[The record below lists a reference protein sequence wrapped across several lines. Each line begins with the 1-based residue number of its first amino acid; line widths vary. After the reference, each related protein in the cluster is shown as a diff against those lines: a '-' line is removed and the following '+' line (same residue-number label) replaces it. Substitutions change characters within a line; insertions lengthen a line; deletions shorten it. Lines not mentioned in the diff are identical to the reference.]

1 MAEQM
6 QLQPQEKKGF
16 FASMSLFQKALLF
29 IGAII
34 VLMLVVAIFLG
45 GIKSFYEFFFYLTIF
60 VIILVGAYIVIKAT
74 GMIFQPKYFSPR
86 EDFFT
91 KLKNM
96 ASDYCP
102 DNLGNL
108 YAVGD
113 VGKRRVLIGKII
125 GCLHLPYYS
134 GRIKKY
140 ENDVVEL
147 VDDKKV
153 ITHKK
158 GEIVYTEYKTMEGK
172 KVPMYEDI
180 VESTDGD
187 TFFVTSKGLI
197 FKKVHYIRM
206 HRTFHS
212 SLNGDVDMYDINPVP
227 YGAYEYPY
235 KQMQRSITQVMIQNQ
250 IEVIIATH
258 EHQHDL
264 ISQSTDAGLYSNP
277 LMRYNIK
284 NQAEMSEGGQ

>member
-1 MAEQM
+1 MSGE

-16 FASMSLFQKALLF
+16 FSSLTLFQKALLF

-60 VIILVGAYIVIKAT
+60 AIILVGVYIVIKAT

-86 EDFFT
+86 EDFFNT
-91 KLKNM
+91 IKNM
-96 ASDYCP
+96 AQDYCP

-134 GRIKKY
+134 GKIKKDA
-140 ENDVVEL
+140 EGKIL
-147 VDDKKV
+147 
-153 ITHKK
+153 
-158 GEIVYTEYKTMEGK
+158 YTEYKTMEGK
-172 KVPMYEDI
+172 KVPQYEDI
-180 VESTDGD
+180 IESTDGD
-187 TFFVTSKGLI
+187 TFFITTKGLI
-197 FKKVHYIRM
+197 FKKTHYLRM

-212 SLNGDVDMYDINPVP
+212 TLNGDVDMYDINPVP
-227 YGAYEYPY
+227 YGSYEYPY